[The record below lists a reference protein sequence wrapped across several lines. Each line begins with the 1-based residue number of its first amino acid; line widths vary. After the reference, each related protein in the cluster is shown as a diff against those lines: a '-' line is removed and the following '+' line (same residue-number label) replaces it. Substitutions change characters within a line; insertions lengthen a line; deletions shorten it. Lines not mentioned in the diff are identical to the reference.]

1 MRFGVKTRDM
11 IPRRRVCSGGSS
23 KRITPGGSFTGE
35 IDSAGDTDL
44 QVTLSEV
51 RPDGK
56 ETYVQNGW
64 LRASHRNGNA
74 PRARLQPI
82 PAGETVTAKVPL
94 FPVAH
99 AFRAGSRVRVTVEA
113 PGGDRPRWRFDSV
126 DDGSTRVALHLGR
139 SKLTLPILRGVTA
152 PRPLPAPTAL
162 RGQPSRAY
170 VPASNGG

>member
-1 MRFGVKTRDM
+1 VIAGTPELDL
-11 IPRRRVCSGGSS
+11 
-23 KRITPGGSFTGE
+23 RISA
-35 IDSAGDTDL
+35 SAGDTDL
-44 QVTLSEV
+44 QVTLSEI
-51 RPDGK
+51 RPDGR

-74 PRARLQPI
+74 PRSRLRPI

-99 AFRAGSRVRVTVEA
+99 AFRAGSRIRVTVEA

-126 DDGSTRVALHLGR
+126 DDGSTRVTVHLGQ

-152 PRPLPAPTAL
+152 PKPLPAPTAL
-162 RGQPSRAY
+162 RGQPSRIY
-170 VPASNGG
+170 VPATNGG